1 MRIDLKDDIR
11 FDAVAIKVPDYVI
24 DSMVITAGPLFEGNL
39 KEKIEEIIREIK
51 ISTEKSVFTGK
62 FKVSNPC
69 IKCEYRKNG

>member
-1 MRIDLKDDIR
+1 
-11 FDAVAIKVPDYVI
+11 
-24 DSMVITAGPLFEGNL
+24 MVITSGPLFEGNL